1 MSAAD
6 PGRQFVDTN
15 ILVYAHDV
23 DTGAKAARAQELL
36 EELWESGVGCLS
48 LQVLQEFYVIATGKL
63 RKRLTPEAAAEYVED
78 FARWTLHAPD
88 RNDLLA
94 AIGSARRHR
103 LSLWDAL
110 ILRSASRLGCKT
122 LWTEDLKD
130 GETYDGV
137 RVKNPFK

>member
-15 ILVYAHDV
+15 ILVYAHDL
-23 DTGAKAARAQELL
+23 DAGPKAARAQKVL
-36 EELWESGVGCLS
+36 EELWESGTGCLS

-63 RKRLTPEAAAEYVED
+63 RKCLTPESAAEYVED
-78 FARWTLHAPD
+78 FSRWTLHAPD

-94 AIGSARRHR
+94 AIGAARHHR

-110 ILRSASRLGCKT
+110 ILRSAFRLGCKV

-137 RVKNPFK
+137 RVRNPFK

>member
-6 PGRQFVDTN
+6 PVRQFVDTN
-15 ILVYAHDV
+15 VLVYAHDL
-23 DTGAKAARAQELL
+23 DAGPKAVRAQQLL
-36 EELWESGVGCLS
+36 ADLWESGTGCLS

-63 RKRLTPEAAAEYVED
+63 RKKLPPEAAAEYVED
-78 FARWTLHAPD
+78 FSRWTLHSPD
-88 RNDLLA
+88 RNDLLT
-94 AIGSARRHR
+94 AIRTARRHH

-130 GETYDGV
+130 GETWEGV
-137 RVKNPFK
+137 RVRNPFR